1 MKNFTKHFPSLSADH
16 SLVYLDSAAS
26 SQTCALALQ
35 AMNEYYTKYR
45 SNIHRGLYPS
55 AVKAS
60 EAYEQ
65 ARGETARF
73 IGAKPEEI
81 IFTSGTTHALNQLAY
96 SLSPRL
102 SHRDNVVLT
111 RLEHHANLVPWQQM
125 AKHYGFSLRFIELT
139 KNGDLDI
146 ASAKKLID
154 ANTKIVSFSLVSNV
168 LGSAAPAQKIIAL
181 AKAKR
186 ALTIID
192 AAQAVAHLPI
202 NVKKLDVDFLV
213 FSGHKVYGPT
223 GVGVLYGK
231 KTLLEESLEPF
242 FFGGDMVKEVSYTSS
257 TWQEAPTKFE
267 AGTPNI
273 AGAIGL
279 GSALALLTK
288 IGFKTIQQHEKA
300 LMDYALKK
308 LSSETTIIGRPKNRV
323 GVISFTIPG
332 VHPHDIADILGS
344 MNICIRAGH
353 HCAEPLHQ
361 HLGLTATARAS
372 IGLYT
377 TKKDIDALVKGLV
390 KIKKMFA

>member
-1 MKNFTKHFPSLSADH
+1 MTNFTKHFPSLSKNH
-16 SLVYLDSAAS
+16 PLVYLDSAAS
-26 SQTCALALQ
+26 SQTCAPALQ
-35 AMNEYYTKYR
+35 AMNDYYTKYR

-65 ARGETARF
+65 AREQVASF

-81 IFTSGTTHALNQLAY
+81 IFTSGTTHALNQLAH

-139 KNGDLDI
+139 KKGELDI

-154 ANTKIVSFSLVSNV
+154 TNTKIVSFSLVSNV
-168 LGSAAPAQKIIAL
+168 LGCVAPAQKIITL
-181 AKAKR
+181 AKDKR

-202 NVKKLDVDFLV
+202 NVKKLGVDFLV

-223 GVGVLYGK
+223 GIGVLYGK

-257 TWQEAPTKFE
+257 TWQETPAKFE

-279 GSALALLTK
+279 GSALAWIKK
-288 IGFKTIQQHEKA
+288 IGFKAVQQHEKN
-300 LMDYALKK
+300 LMNYTLQK
-308 LSSETTIIGRPKNRV
+308 LSPEVAIIGQTKNRV
-323 GVISFTIPG
+323 GVISFTIPDI
-332 VHPHDIADILGS
+332 HPHDIADILGS

-353 HCAEPLHQ
+353 HCAEPLHH

-372 IGLYT
+372 IGLST

>member
-1 MKNFTKHFPSLSADH
+1 
-16 SLVYLDSAAS
+16 
-26 SQTCALALQ
+26 
-35 AMNEYYTKYR
+35 
-45 SNIHRGLYPS
+45 
-55 AVKAS
+55 
-60 EAYEQ
+60 
-65 ARGETARF
+65 
-73 IGAKPEEI
+73 
-81 IFTSGTTHALNQLAY
+81 
-96 SLSPRL
+96 
-102 SHRDNVVLT
+102 
-111 RLEHHANLVPWQQM
+111 
-125 AKHYGFSLRFIELT
+125 
-139 KNGDLDI
+139 
-146 ASAKKLID
+146 
-154 ANTKIVSFSLVSNV
+154 
-168 LGSAAPAQKIIAL
+168 
-181 AKAKR
+181 
-186 ALTIID
+186 
-192 AAQAVAHLPI
+192 
-202 NVKKLDVDFLV
+202 
-213 FSGHKVYGPT
+213 
-223 GVGVLYGK
+223 VLYDK

-257 TWQEAPTKFE
+257 TWREAPFKFE

-279 GSALALLTK
+279 GSALALLAT
-288 IGFKTIQQHEKA
+288 IGFKTIQRHEKT

-308 LSSETTIIGRPKNRV
+308 LSSVTTIIGRPKNRV